1 MTRRVVYLIRSSL
14 LLLALPMPAAADD
27 WHFFD
32 ASPIFVDARDVVSW
46 EAGRSIGAGGDVALQ
61 DIRENLRIVRPAMP
75 AYEPGT
81 A

>member
-1 MTRRVVYLIRSSL
+1 MTRRVLYVIRSSL
-14 LLLALPMPAAADD
+14 LLLALPIPAAADD

-32 ASPIFVDARDVVSW
+32 ESPVFIDARDAVSW
-46 EAGRSIGAGGDVALQ
+46 DAGRSIGARGDVALQ
-61 DIRENLRIVRPAMP
+61 EIREDLRIARPAMP